1 MATEQKGKIITFYS
15 YKGGTGR
22 SMALANAACLLAKRA
37 SSPKG
42 VLMVDWDLEAPGL
55 HRFFRQYLSETTQKT
70 IATDTLLD
78 SQPGLIDLFW
88 ELDAMT
94 RKKAYQSENRVE
106 ELFEKVG
113 LQRFILSTNIAS
125 LFLLKAGRFDEK
137 YSMQVN
143 TFQWEQL
150 YRRVPWLIPAFARYL
165 MREYQYILI
174 DSRTG
179 ITDISG
185 ICTMLMPEKLVAVFT
200 PNAQSL
206 FGVLDLIRQA
216 TEYRKNSDD
225 LRPLVIFPLPSRIEA
240 TEPELRYDWRYG
252 NERKNLL
259 GYQGQFEKTFQELYH
274 LEACSLETYFNEVQI
289 QHVPSYAYGE
299 EIAVLSERGQDK
311 FSLTRSYEVFTNR
324 LTTLAD
330 VWDYPAEVLL
340 KRKMQA
346 KDYDVFLLYNSLDRQ
361 EVQAIAEQL
370 MQHGVLPWLDI
381 TELRPGMRWRD
392 AIKEAIM
399 HVKSIAV
406 CTGRGGI
413 DLWQN
418 KEMHSLLQ
426 QFIEQNRPVIP
437 VILKTC
443 EEVPKLPLSL
453 ADRRWVDFRKD
464 TPHAL
469 MQLIWGITGKR
480 PEEFMS
486 QQNLL

>member
-1 MATEQKGKIITFYS
+1 MVTEQKGKIITFYS

-22 SMALANAACLLAKRA
+22 SMALANVACLLAKRA
-37 SSPKG
+37 SSQQR

-55 HRFFRQYLSETTQKT
+55 HRFFRQYLAETTQKT
-70 IATDTLLD
+70 VETDALLAN
-78 SQPGLIDLFW
+78 QPGLIDLFL
-88 ELDAMT
+88 ELDTMT
-94 RKKAYQSENRVE
+94 RQKAYQSKNRAE
-106 ELFEKVG
+106 ELFEKIG
-113 LQRFILSTNIAS
+113 LQRFILTTNLPS

-137 YSMQVN
+137 YSAQVN

-150 YRRVPWLIPAFARYL
+150 YHRVPWLIPAFAQQL
-165 MREYQYILI
+165 MRAYQYVLI

-185 ICTMLMPEKLVAVFT
+185 ICTMLMPEKLAAVFT

-252 NERKNLL
+252 NERKHLP
-259 GYQGQFEKTFQELYH
+259 GYQGQFEKAFQELYH

-346 KDYDVFLLYNSLDRQ
+346 KDYDTFLLYSSTDRR
-361 EVQAIAEQL
+361 EVQTIAEQL
-370 MQHGVLPWLDI
+370 KQHGVLPWLDVW
-381 TELRPGMRWRD
+381 ELLPGMSIEK
-392 AIKEAIM
+392 AIKEAFTETIT

-406 CTGRGGI
+406 FIGRGEFPAEELQNLLAQFTMQ
-413 DLWQN
+413 DL
-418 KEMHSLLQ
+418 S
-426 QFIEQNRPVIP
+426 IIP

-443 EEVPKLPLSL
+443 EKVPKLPGFLEK
-453 ADRRWVDFRKD
+453 RRWVDFRKD
-464 TPHAL
+464 PSDAL
-469 MQLIWGITGKR
+469 MKLIWGITGKR
-480 PEEFMS
+480 PE
-486 QQNLL
+486 NIIA

>member
-1 MATEQKGKIITFYS
+1 MAPEQKGKIITFYS

-22 SMALANAACLLAKRA
+22 SMALANVACLLAKRA
-37 SSPKG
+37 SSQQK

-55 HRFFRQYLSETTQKT
+55 HRFFRQYLAETTQKT
-70 IATDTLLD
+70 VETDVLLT
-78 SQPGLIDLFW
+78 SQTGLIDLFW

-94 RKKAYQSENRVE
+94 HKKAYQSESRAE
-106 ELFEKVG
+106 ELFEEVG
-113 LQRFILSTNIAS
+113 LQRFILPTNIAS

-137 YSMQVN
+137 YSTQVN

-150 YRRVPWLIPAFARYL
+150 YRRVPWLIPAFAEQL

-185 ICTMLMPEKLVAVFT
+185 ICTMLMPEKLAAVFT

-252 NERKNLL
+252 NDRKNLP
-259 GYQGQFEKTFQELYH
+259 GYQVQFEKTFQELYH

-330 VWDYPAEVLL
+330 VWDYPAEILL

-346 KDYDVFLLYNSLDRQ
+346 KDYDVFLIHSSRDKD
-361 EVQAIAEQL
+361 EVRAIAEQL
-370 MQHGVLPWLDI
+370 KQHGVLPWFDEW
-381 TELRPGMRWRD
+381 ELQPGMPWLKAVEKAVTQVR
-392 AIKEAIM
+392 
-399 HVKSIAV
+399 SIAV
-406 CTGRGGI
+406 FIGHGGKGP
-413 DLWQN
+413 WQN
-418 KEMHSLLQ
+418 KEIRYVLAQ
-426 QFIEQNRPVIP
+426 AIEQERFVIP
-437 VILKTC
+437 VILKSCKTVPEIPEFL
-443 EEVPKLPLSL
+443 EELH
-453 ADRRWVDFRKD
+453 WVDFRENTSDAFMK
-464 TPHAL
+464 
-469 MQLIWGITGKR
+469 LIWGITGKR
-480 PEEFMS
+480 PEELM
-486 QQNLL
+486 Q